1 MKTRRI
7 EALWT
12 RFAGLRNGGLRFD
25 QRRDQRSAPS
35 LREKFFPDGA
45 GEKMI

>member
-1 MKTRRI
+1 MRRI
-7 EALWT
+7 EAFWT

-35 LREKFFPDGA
+35 LREKFSPA
-45 GEKMI
+45 EPAKK